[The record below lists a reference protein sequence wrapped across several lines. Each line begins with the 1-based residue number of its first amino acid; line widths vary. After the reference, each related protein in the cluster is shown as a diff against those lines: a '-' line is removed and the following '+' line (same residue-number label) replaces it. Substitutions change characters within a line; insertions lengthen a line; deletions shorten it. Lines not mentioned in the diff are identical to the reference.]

1 MCPSKMKL
9 FQVELRLVHY
19 MMVKAIEEEVKSR
32 RKVAFARTQLF
43 GFFF

>member
-19 MMVKAIEEEVKSR
+19 MMVKAIEEVKSR
-32 RKVAFARTQLF
+32 RKVAFATTQLF